1 MGLAVIFD
9 MDGVILDTEVMCLRC
24 WTEVAGEFGVSQI
37 QHLFEQCIGTTHEKT
52 KEIVSHAMGG
62 EQVYEEFEAKTNA
75 LFHEIERVEGI
86 PLKKGV
92 KELLEYLKAQN
103 AKIGLASSTQY
114 SAVSR
119 ELEQAG
125 VLPYF
130 QEIVT
135 GDMVTHSKPDP
146 EIFRKSCEKLGV
158 EPKDAYAIEDSFNG
172 VRSAS
177 DAGLRT
183 IMVPDLI
190 KPDEEMRTRTEIIL
204 SDLIEVKDY
213 FKDKLWI

>member
-1 MGLAVIFD
+1 MGLTVIFD

-24 WTEVAGEFGVSQI
+24 WKELAGEFGISRI
-37 QHLFEQCIGTTHEKT
+37 QELFEQCIGTTKEKT
-52 KEIVSHAMGG
+52 KEIVSRAMGG
-62 EQVYEEFEAKTNA
+62 GQVYEEFERRSSE
-75 LFHEIERVEGI
+75 LFFEIERTEGI
-86 PLKKGV
+86 PLKSGA
-92 KELLEYLKAQN
+92 KELLKFLKEQN

-114 SAVSR
+114 QIVRR

-125 VLPYF
+125 VLGYF

-135 GDMVTHSKPDP
+135 GDMVVHSKPDP
-146 EIFRKSCEKLGV
+146 EIFRMACEKLGAK
-158 EPKDAYAIEDSFNG
+158 PKDTYAIEDSFNG

-190 KPDEEMRTRTEIIL
+190 EPDDEMRSRTEVIL
-204 SDLIEVKDY
+204 RDLMEVKEYLQRY
-213 FKDKLWI
+213 FK

>member
-1 MGLAVIFD
+1 MRLAVIFD

-24 WTEVAGEFGVSQI
+24 WTEVAGEFGISQI
-37 QHLFEQCIGTTHEKT
+37 QHLFEQCIGTTHAKT
-52 KEIVSHAMGG
+52 KEIVSGAMGG
-62 EQVYEEFEAKTNA
+62 ERVYEEFERKTNA
-75 LFHEIERVEGI
+75 LFHEIEQLEGI

-92 KELLEYLKAQN
+92 RELLEFLKAQN

-114 SAVSR
+114 SVVSR

-125 VLPYF
+125 VIHYF
-130 QEIVT
+130 QEFVT

-146 EIFRKSCEKLGV
+146 EIFRKACEKLGV
-158 EPKDAYAIEDSFNG
+158 EPKDAYAVEDSFNG

-183 IMVPDLI
+183 IMVPDII
-190 KPDEEMRTRTEIIL
+190 KPDDEMRTRTEIIL
-204 SDLIEVKDY
+204 NDLIEVKDY
-213 FKDKLWI
+213 FQSRI

>member
-1 MGLAVIFD
+1 MGLAVVFD

-24 WTEVAGEFGVSQI
+24 WTEVAGEYGISQI
-37 QHLFEQCIGTTHEKT
+37 QHLFEQCIGTTHAKT

-62 EQVYEEFEAKTNA
+62 ERVYEEFERKTSA
-75 LFHEIERVEGI
+75 LFREIERLEGI

-92 KELLEYLKAQN
+92 REVLEFLKAQN
-103 AKIGLASSTQY
+103 AKIALASSTQY

-125 VLPYF
+125 VIHYF

-146 EIFRKSCEKLGV
+146 EIFRKACEKLGV
-158 EPKDAYAIEDSFNG
+158 EPKEAYAIEDSFNG

-183 IMVPDLI
+183 IMVPDII
-190 KPDEEMRTRTEIIL
+190 KPDDEMRTRTEIIL
-204 SDLIEVKDY
+204 NDLIEVKEY
-213 FKDKLWI
+213 FQCLN